1 MKKTLFLL
9 AALGVTSGAHAAVG
23 DTLNLVVAN
32 DYSMNG
38 FIADGVKGKNGYFY
52 GGEFTSDVRTATRFY
67 DSTKGWAKGYD
78 ANNNANDSRM
88 CWAHTASNMIQYWQS
103 YYGVFY
109 KGNYGELPY
118 GSDYTRTLQ
127 SSMSG
132 GSAVTIDDPMRL
144 NVAHKI
150 LNYYQSNTA
159 GVVYGATNY
168 YFTWAEDSG
177 GYFSEYFGAVRPGQA
192 NKENQTAIVTEISD
206 LNCFTNALL
215 TALGISKDGSVYTQ
229 TEAGLI
235 AHLNIS
241 DGSNSHT
248 LTCYGLTL
256 DESGNIKTIVYAD
269 SDDNKLNTVYADGRV
284 PVLSTAYVVEEDG
297 AVYLCNKTWNS
308 ETSSFELTH
317 IYDAAYF
324 VGGVT
329 YINTPEVL
337 QNMLAEYS
345 DVANEAQ
352 VWNGNSNEW
361 KAQVATTEELPT
373 ESTGWD
379 VLVDGDNIAEEHRD
393 YYHTYSTDGRAV
405 VFGAHG
411 MNGRTST
418 QTITVSGTVTPGAI
432 TVENGGDYHLK
443 AGTEAAITGTGD
455 VAVNNGGKL
464 SSELNFG
471 TRAIKVASG
480 GHFAYAMTAD
490 TVLTGQISG
499 ETGSIVQFRN
509 GSSTHDVTYSYNMSD
524 FRLASIKGT
533 LVVGDAADTCAT
545 NLDFSAVHNG
555 YLKVEN
561 LVLYENSSL
570 DTASST
576 QVMGTYS
583 SLRGLQ
589 SAATFSVRAAATAP
603 VLNDS
608 LDLTYAHTLV
618 METATN
624 LNSNKLLLFT
634 SNSLTLQMELSEL
647 EDNVLFTNVSAVTV
661 DGLDTTDT
669 TWDATT
675 FFSGENMQNYDLVFA
690 NGNVS
695 LVYAPMVPEP
705 TTATLSLLA
714 LAALTMR
721 RRRK

>member
-23 DTLNLVVAN
+23 DTYDLTQ
-32 DYSMNG
+32 G
-38 FIADGVKGKNGYFY
+38 FIADGVAGTFTNGVLKFDK
-52 GGEFTSDVRTATRFY
+52 TSLQNSTRFY
-67 DSTKGWAKGYD
+67 DSQKGWVAGSSD
-78 ANNNANDSRM
+78 GDSLM

-103 YYGVFY
+103 YYGVFC
-109 KGNYGELPY
+109 KKDVSSLPY
-118 GSDYTRTLQ
+118 GSDYKRQLYNVMNPSNSPVIT
-127 SSMSG
+127 
-132 GSAVTIDDPMRL
+132 DPMRL
-144 NVAHKI
+144 NVMKA
-150 LNYYQSNTA
+150 LYNSGFSNK
-159 GVVYGATNY
+159 GGESATGTNWF
-168 YFTWAEDSG
+168 FTWVDSQG
-177 GYFSEYFGAVRPGQA
+177 GYYSEYFGAIHNGQS
-192 NKENQTAIVTEISD
+192 NTSGQTATITGVNSLSTLKS
-206 LNCFTNALL
+206 ALL
-215 TALGISKDGSVYTQ
+215 PALGLEESNGTYTQ
-229 TEAGLI
+229 TESGLI
-235 AHLNIS
+235 AHLNVTN
-241 DGSNSHT
+241 GANSHT
-248 LTCYGLTL
+248 LTCYGLTTNA
-256 DESGNIKTIVYAD
+256 DGSIKSVIIAD
-269 SDDNKLNTVYADGRV
+269 SDDCRLPSYEGTQGSTGSGGTYTPKATQLYVKVDANGKLMLYSDEACETPFISGYAY
-284 PVLSTAYVVEEDG
+284 YVSG
-297 AVYLCNKTWNS
+297 ITQ
-308 ETSSFELTH
+308 
-317 IYDAAYF
+317 
-324 VGGVT
+324 
-329 YINTPEVL
+329 INTPEVL

-379 VLVDGDNIAEEHRD
+379 VLVDGDNIAEEHRG
-393 YYHTYSTDGRAV
+393 YYHAYSTDGRAV

-432 TVENGGDYHLK
+432 TVENGGDYHLQ
-443 AGTEAAITGTGD
+443 AGAGAAIAGTGD

-524 FRLASIKGT
+524 FRLASNTVNAIKGT
-533 LVVGDAADTCAT
+533 LVVGDASDSRAT
-545 NLDFSAVHNG
+545 NVDFSSAYYG
-555 YLKVEN
+555 YLTVEN
-561 LVLYENSSL
+561 LVMYENASL
-570 DTASST
+570 DTADET
-576 QVMGTYS
+576 VVTGTYS

-608 LDLTYAHTLV
+608 LNLTQAHTLV

-624 LNSNKLLLFT
+624 LNSNKLLLST
-634 SNSLTLQMELSEL
+634 SNILTLQMELSEL
-647 EDNVLFTNVSAVTV
+647 EDNVLFTNVSAVMV
-661 DGLDTTDT
+661 DGSDTTVT

>member
-23 DTLNLVVAN
+23 DTYDLTQ
-32 DYSMNG
+32 G
-38 FIADGVKGKNGYFY
+38 FIADGVAGTFTNGVLKFD
-52 GGEFTSDVRTATRFY
+52 EDSLLNSTRFY
-67 DSTKGWAKGYD
+67 DSQKGWVGATRYD
-78 ANNNANDSRM
+78 DSYM

-103 YYGVFY
+103 YYGVFC
-109 KGNYGELPY
+109 KGDVSSLPY
-118 GSDYTRTLQ
+118 GSDYKRELYNKM
-127 SSMSG
+127 SS
-132 GSAVTIDDPMRL
+132 GSSPVITDPMRL
-144 NVAHKI
+144 NVMKA
-150 LNYYQSNTA
+150 LYNSGFSNM
-159 GVVYGATNY
+159 GNEVATGTNWF
-168 YFTWAEDSG
+168 FTWVDGQG
-177 GYFSEYFGAVRPGQA
+177 GYYSEYFGAIHNGQS
-192 NKENQTAIVTEISD
+192 NTLGQTATITGVNSLSTLKS
-206 LNCFTNALL
+206 ALL
-215 TALGISKDGSVYTQ
+215 PALGLEESNGTYTQ
-229 TEAGLI
+229 TESGLI
-235 AHLNIS
+235 AHLNVT
-241 DGSNSHT
+241 DGSNPHT
-248 LTCYGLTL
+248 LTCYGLTTNA
-256 DESGNIKTIVYAD
+256 DGSIKSVIIAD
-269 SDDNKLNTVYADGRV
+269 SDDCRLPSYEGIQGSTGTSGTYTPKATQLYVQVDENGRLMLYSDEACKT
-284 PVLSTAYVVEEDG
+284 PFISGYSYYVSG
-297 AVYLCNKTWNS
+297 ITQ
-308 ETSSFELTH
+308 
-317 IYDAAYF
+317 
-324 VGGVT
+324 
-329 YINTPEVL
+329 INTPEVL

-352 VWNGNSNEW
+352 VWNGSSNEW

-379 VLVDGDNIAEEHRD
+379 VLVDGDNIAEEHRG

-411 MNGRTST
+411 MNGHTST

-443 AGTEAAITGTGD
+443 AGTGAAIAGTGD

-480 GHFAYAMTAD
+480 GHFAYSMTAD

-499 ETGSIVQFRN
+499 KTGSIVQFRN
-509 GSSTHDVTYSYNMSD
+509 SSSTRDVTYSYNMSD
-524 FRLASIKGT
+524 YRLASNTVNAIKGT
-533 LVVGDAADTCAT
+533 LVVGDASDSRAT
-545 NLDFSAVHNG
+545 NVDFFSAYDG
-555 YLKVEN
+555 YLAVEN
-561 LVLYENSSL
+561 LVMYENASL
-570 DTASST
+570 NTAGT
-576 QVMGTYS
+576 TVVTGTYS
-583 SLRGLQ
+583 RLRGLQ

-603 VLNDS
+603 VLKES
-608 LDLTYAHTLV
+608 LDLTKAHTLV

-661 DGLDTTDT
+661 DGLDTTVT

-705 TTATLSLLA
+705 ATATLSLLA